1 MEAAKKS
8 HDPESAVCPYLSNHE
23 IFEKWRVVDTSTLSS
38 EKRAEFEEDK
48 AESNRRYDAAFST
61 VLSRTSDAEMASF
74 WEPFGV
80 RANAIEADIVA
91 RWSEHSLPDALR
103 PSELDAVVAGEIR
116 EAGVVGADEDRI
128 SMRNPLWARSSV
140 VEDASDANA
149 PEAERISVARNSM
162 DDTVNTVI

>member
-8 HDPESAVCPYLSNHE
+8 HDPESAVCPHLSNHE
-23 IFEKWRVVDTSTLSS
+23 IFEKWRIVDTSTLSS

-80 RANAIEADIVA
+80 RANAMEADVVA
-91 RWSEHSLPDALR
+91 RWSKHSLPDALR
-103 PSELDAVVAGEIR
+103 PSELEFR
-116 EAGVVGADEDRI
+116 EAGVVSAGEGRI
-128 SMRNPLWARSSV
+128 SMSNPLWARSSAV
-140 VEDASDANA
+140 KDASDANT

-162 DDTVNTVI
+162 GDTVNTVI

>member
-23 IFEKWRVVDTSTLSS
+23 IFEKWRIVDTSTLSS

-80 RANAIEADIVA
+80 RANAMEADIVA
-91 RWSEHSLPDALR
+91 RWSEHSVLDALR
-103 PSELDAVVAGEIR
+103 PSELDAVVAGEFR

-128 SMRNPLWARSSV
+128 SMSNPLWARSSSV
-140 VEDASDANA
+140 KDASDANA
-149 PEAERISVARNSM
+149 PEAEKISVATNSM
-162 DDTVNTVI
+162 GDTVNTVI